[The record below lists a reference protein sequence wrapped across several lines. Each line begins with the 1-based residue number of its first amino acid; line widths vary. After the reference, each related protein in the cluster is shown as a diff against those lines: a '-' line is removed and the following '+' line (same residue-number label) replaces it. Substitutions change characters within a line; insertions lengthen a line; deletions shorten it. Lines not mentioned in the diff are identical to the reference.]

1 MTRTMIAMAV
11 TLVALCLAGPGSA
24 RDTSIPEGTPVGA
37 PQNCITRHRIAQSL
51 VRSDSVIDF
60 VMIDRKVYRVTL
72 PQPCGDLG
80 YQERFGYSVSI
91 DQLCASDI
99 ITVLYL
105 NPGGVGARCALA
117 PFQQITLP
125 PRIKGRR

>member
-1 MTRTMIAMAV
+1 MNRMMMASIALLAG
-11 TLVALCLAGPGSA
+11 LALAGPGAA
-24 RDTSIPEGTPVGA
+24 RDTSIPKGTPVGA
-37 PQNCITRHRIAQSL
+37 PQSCITRHRIAQSL

-60 VMIDRKVYRVTL
+60 IMIDRKVYRVTL

-80 YQERFGYSVSI
+80 FQERFGYSVSI

-105 NPGGVGARCALA
+105 NPGGLGARCALA

-125 PRIKGRR
+125 PREKRTR

>member
-1 MTRTMIAMAV
+1 MTRTMMASS
-11 TLVALCLAGPGSA
+11 ALLAAFALAGPGSA
-24 RDTSIPEGTPVGA
+24 RDTAIPEGTPVGA

-60 VMIDRKVYRVTL
+60 IMIDRKVYRVTL

-80 YQERFGYSVSI
+80 FQERFGYSVSI

-105 NPGGVGARCALA
+105 NPGGTGARCALA

-125 PRIKGRR
+125 PRVKVRR

>member
-1 MTRTMIAMAV
+1 MTRTAIGI
-11 TLVALCLAGPGSA
+11 TVALSAIALAGPGSA
-24 RDTSIPEGTPVGA
+24 RDTTIPQGTPIGA
-37 PQNCITRHRIAQSL
+37 PQSCITRHRIAQSL

-80 YQERFGYSVSI
+80 YQERFAYSVSI
-91 DQLCASDI
+91 DRLCASDI

-105 NPGGVGARCALA
+105 NPGGPGARCALA
-117 PFQQITLP
+117 PFQQISLAP
-125 PRIKGRR
+125 APKRPR